1 MNQIIP
7 PADVIQQ
14 TRCWLETLVIGEG
27 LCPFARQP
35 YEAGRVRFVVSS
47 ARNDEALLEDLLAE
61 LSYLQKTPLQEVET
75 SLLILPY
82 MLQDFLDYNDFLD
95 LVDALLEQQQM
106 EGEFQ
111 IATMHPYYQFAETE
125 FDDAQNYTNRSPFPL
140 LHLIR
145 EESLTR
151 VLQQFPNPEQIPERN
166 IRHMQALGTAALQ
179 QLLSPCIK
187 RVTR

>member
-1 MNQIIP
+1 MNHIIP
-7 PADVIQQ
+7 SADVIEQS
-14 TRCWLETLVIGEG
+14 RCWLEKLVIGEG

-47 ARNDEALLEDLLAE
+47 AENDEALLEDLLAE
-61 LSYLQKTPLQEVET
+61 LLYLQKTPLQEAET

-111 IATMHPYYQFAETE
+111 IATMHPDYQFVDTD
-125 FDDAQNYTNRSPFPL
+125 FNDAQNYTNRSPYPL

-166 IRHMQALGTAALQ
+166 IRHMQALGTATLQ

-187 RVTR
+187 QASR